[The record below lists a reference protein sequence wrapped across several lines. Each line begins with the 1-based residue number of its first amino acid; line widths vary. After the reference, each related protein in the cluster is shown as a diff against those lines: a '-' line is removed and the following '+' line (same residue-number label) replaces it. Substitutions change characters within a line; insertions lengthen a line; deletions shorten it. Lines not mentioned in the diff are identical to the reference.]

1 MGWEEYE
8 GLFDTSRKGRSSGD
22 AELDFFL
29 KKLKGIYLQYLC
41 GHCLLH

>member
-8 GLFDTSRKGRSSGD
+8 GLFDMSRKGRSSGD

-29 KKLKGIYLQYLC
+29 K
-41 GHCLLH
+41 